1 MEAAHAAVG
10 GTGPVRR
17 HATQQI
23 NQAYAVMLSS
33 QFQLFCRDLHTEA
46 ADVLT
51 QTARAP
57 DVRLTILRAAIT
69 EGRKLDS
76 GNPNPGNIG
85 SDFDRLGFSFWG
97 ELNLTFPDMTR
108 WRNSLEE
115 LNRWRNAIA
124 HQDFDPVRLGGLT
137 TLRLERVRVW
147 RRGCNLL
154 ANRFE
159 RVTGIYLSRI
169 IGHSPW

>member
-1 MEAAHAAVG
+1 MEAAHAALG
-10 GTGPVRR
+10 GTGPGRR

-51 QTARAP
+51 QAVGVP
-57 DVRLTILRAAIT
+57 DVRLTILRAALT
-69 EGRKLDS
+69 EGRKLDF

-85 SDFDRLGFSFWG
+85 SDFDRLGLSFWG
-97 ELNLTFPDMTR
+97 ELGHAFPDIAR
-108 WRNSLEE
+108 LRNSLEE

-124 HQDFDPVRLGGLT
+124 HQVTRQDWAVR
-137 TLRLERVRVW
+137 
-147 RRGCNLL
+147 RR
-154 ANRFE
+154 
-159 RVTGIYLSRI
+159 
-169 IGHSPW
+169 